1 MENFIASHRSDLLWT
16 LSIIFIL
23 FIFKY
28 VGSKAVHRV
37 GKLSNKVEARTL
49 LITKYISAALTLLGV
64 GILSFIWGVDFKNLG
79 LLFTSVFTVI
89 GVALFANWSIL
100 SNVTAG
106 VILFFSFP
114 FKIGDRVKILDKEI
128 ESQEPYTIEDIKAF
142 HVHLRKDNGE
152 LLTYPNNLMMQKP
165 VTLMYKDTE
174 TLEDTAAL

>member
-1 MENFIASHRSDLLWT
+1 MENFITTHRSDLLWT
-16 LSIIFIL
+16 LIVIMILLILKFIT
-23 FIFKY
+23 
-28 VGSKAVHRV
+28 SQAVRKV

-49 LITKYISAALTLLGV
+49 LITKYISGALTFIGV
-64 GILSFIWGVDFKNLG
+64 GALTFLWGVDFRNLG

-114 FKIGDRVKILDKEI
+114 FKIGDRIKVWDKEI
-128 ESQEPYTIEDIKAF
+128 ESEEPYTIEDIKAF

-152 LLTYPNNLMMQKP
+152 LLTYPNNLMMQKA
-165 VTLMYKDTE
+165 VTLLYDFPAMDDDSK
-174 TLEDTAAL
+174 AL